1 MLSKKQAAARS
12 ARVAKKKAKVKV
24 VPLPYWPGLTRLY
37 DKRVDCGAV
46 LLQGTQARALVE
58 AVEIASMVLADTAE
72 LPGDEALRG
81 VMASA
86 ANILR
91 FNFGIKESV
100 DAGSK

>member
-24 VPLPYWPGLTRLY
+24 VPLPYWPGPTRLY

-46 LLQGTQARALVE
+46 LLLGNQARALVE
-58 AVEIASMVLADTAE
+58 AVEIASMVLVDTAE
-72 LPGDEALRG
+72 LPGDEALLG
-81 VMASA
+81 AMASA

-91 FNFGIKESV
+91 FNFGIKEV
-100 DAGSK
+100 KVAASK